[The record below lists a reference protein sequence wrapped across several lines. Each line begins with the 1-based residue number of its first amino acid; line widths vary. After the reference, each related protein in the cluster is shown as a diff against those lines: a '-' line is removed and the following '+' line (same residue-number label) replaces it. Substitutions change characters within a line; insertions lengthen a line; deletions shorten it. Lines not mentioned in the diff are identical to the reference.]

1 MKIAPYFLFFLFLI
15 ASVTIFGADSTL
27 ISGNEPLAPA
37 TDSLSAAATATI
49 SPDSASNFVYPIPA
63 ERKAKLIAYS
73 RFNNIWRFAGFL
85 ISVAVFLIVLYTGL
99 SGKFRDWAGKISRRK
114 FFVYLFYF
122 LFLSIALFLLNFIP
136 DYYRNFIV
144 EHQYGFSNQ
153 TFGEWLGDNLKSL
166 AISFIFGFFVILVLY
181 WLINRFRKWWLYFAI
196 GAIPFMVFVII
207 IWPVLISPMFNKYEP
222 IKNIELRNQMVAL
235 AEKAGIHNP
244 DVYEVN
250 ASKQSSKV
258 NAYFTGMF
266 GTKRIVLY
274 DTAIN
279 NFTID
284 ELKFIMGHEIG
295 HFVMGHIWYGLILA
309 ILLVGLAGYL
319 ANKILPRI
327 IRKNSRRFGFD
338 RVGDMASFPLLM
350 LFITV
355 FMFFAQPITNGA
367 SRIMEY
373 QSDKFGLEISGVT
386 GDEAAT
392 AFDKLSVFNLSDPKP
407 PALIEFWFY
416 DHPALQKRMDRVRNL
431 YDQMKKTGV

>member
-1 MKIAPYFLFFLFLI
+1 MKLAWIPVILIILFI
-15 ASVTIFGADSTL
+15 PVSAITAESVQ
-27 ISGNEPLAPA
+27 ISGNRPLAPA
-37 TDSLSAAATATI
+37 TDSVSSAGTVTPE
-49 SPDSASNFVYPIPA
+49 SGSNFVYPIPP
-63 ERKAKLIAYS
+63 ERKAQLIAYS
-73 RFNNIWRFAGFL
+73 RFNNVWRFAEFF
-85 ISVAVFLIVLYTGL
+85 ISVAVFLIILYTGL
-99 SGKFRDWAGKISRRK
+99 SGKFRDWAQKISHKK
-114 FFVYLFYF
+114 FFIYLFYF

-136 DYYRNFIV
+136 DYYRNFMV

-153 TFGEWLGDNLKSL
+153 SFGEWLGDNLKSL
-166 AISFIFGFFVILVLY
+166 AVGFVFGFFIILILY
-181 WLINRFRKWWLYFAI
+181 WLINRFRRWWLYFAI
-196 GAIPFMVFVII
+196 GAVPFMVFVII
-207 IWPVLISPMFNKYEP
+207 IWPVLISPMFNKFEP
-222 IKNIELRNQMVAL
+222 INNIELRNQMVAL

-274 DTAIN
+274 DTAVN

-295 HFVMGHIWYGLILA
+295 HYVMNHIWYGLLLA
-309 ILLVGLAGYL
+309 IFLITLAGYL
-319 ANKILPRI
+319 ADKILPGI
-327 IRKNSRRFGFD
+327 IRKNSRRFGFS
-338 RVGDMASFPLLM
+338 RLGDMAGFPLLM

-355 FMFFAQPITNGA
+355 FLFVAQPINNGA
-367 SRIMEY
+367 SRLMEY
-373 QSDKFGLEISGVT
+373 QSDKFGLEISGTT

-416 DHPALQKRMDRVRNL
+416 DHPALQKRMERVRQL
-431 YDQMKKTGV
+431 YKQMNKSGV